1 MRCTGFILLFV
12 LTAVIFGS
20 CRKIQQLPAE
30 PEIEFISF
38 TVLDSTDILG
48 NDCKAGK
55 LKFYFQDGDGDLGIE
70 VAESG
75 AADTTNL
82 FLTLFRKK
90 GGAMVQV
97 PEDDP
102 LKPSSYRIPY
112 MERTGQNKILKG
124 HIVVTL
130 LYLFYDPADT
140 DTLRYDFRIKDRA
153 DHYSNEESTCEI
165 PLSVNGLYVKQ

>member
-1 MRCTGFILLFV
+1 MRYSGYIVLLISAAAMFS
-12 LTAVIFGS
+12 S

-30 PEIEFISF
+30 PEIEFASF
-38 TVLDSTDILG
+38 TVLDTVDILQ

-75 AADTTNL
+75 EADTTNL
-82 FLTLFRKK
+82 FFTLFRKTA
-90 GGAMVQV
+90 GVMIEV

-130 LYLFYDPADT
+130 LYLFYDTTDT

-165 PLSVNGLYVKQ
+165 PLSVNGVYVKQ